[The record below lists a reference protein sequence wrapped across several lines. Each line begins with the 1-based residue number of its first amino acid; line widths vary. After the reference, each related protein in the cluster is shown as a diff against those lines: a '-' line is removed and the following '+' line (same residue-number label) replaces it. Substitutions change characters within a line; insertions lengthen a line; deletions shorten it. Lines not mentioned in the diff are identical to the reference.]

1 MDLGNLIPH
10 LRYKSQK
17 RLLVKINGS
26 VLELN
31 AELLTKLIG
40 PTTTQQSAQNADL
53 KIHTWDRR
61 LKINYFNKDQSNA
74 NSLVKIFGGVLLAK
88 MLIL

>member
-26 VLELN
+26 VLEFN

-53 KIHTWDRR
+53 KIHT
-61 LKINYFNKDQSNA
+61 
-74 NSLVKIFGGVLLAK
+74 
-88 MLIL
+88 

>member
-17 RLLVKINGS
+17 ILLVKINGS
-26 VLELN
+26 VLKIN

-61 LKINYFNKDQSNA
+61 LKINYFNKDQSNVNGSA
-74 NSLVKIFGGVLLAK
+74 KICGGVLLAK
-88 MLIL
+88 MSTL